1 MINKKKHA
9 DTLQW
14 QHIYSDVIRIIIRK
28 TRASISFVTAYFSP
42 SPLKCCPINRMI
54 STSDLDIFFCG
65 EGLSVS
71 SPLNDPSQVPLC
83 CETDGIS
90 TVSPLCCCVV
100 PLVCILTQVLSFFRG
115 GGVRP
120 PLSESDDDASMSALD
135 FRVRIC
141 LDVQPRR
148 KIKEKMRHV
157 CTELWSTVQ
166 CFPLWRHVHFIGDDG
181 KYRRERLI
189 SL

>member
-1 MINKKKHA
+1 M
-9 DTLQW
+9 TS
-14 QHIYSDVIRIIIRK
+14 IYFDVIRILRLCEPQFHL
-28 TRASISFVTAYFSP
+28 SLAYFSP
-42 SPLKCCPINRMI
+42 SPLKCCPINRII
-54 STSDLDIFFCG
+54 SISDLDIVFCG
-65 EGLSVS
+65 DGLSVI
-71 SPLNDPSQVPLC
+71 SPLNVPSQVPFW

-135 FRVRIC
+135 FMSRIC
-141 LDVQPRR
+141 LDVQPREEILK
-148 KIKEKMRHV
+148 KIRHV

-166 CFPLWRHVHFIGDDG
+166 CFPLWRHVHFTENDG
-181 KYRRERLI
+181 KYRN
-189 SL
+189 